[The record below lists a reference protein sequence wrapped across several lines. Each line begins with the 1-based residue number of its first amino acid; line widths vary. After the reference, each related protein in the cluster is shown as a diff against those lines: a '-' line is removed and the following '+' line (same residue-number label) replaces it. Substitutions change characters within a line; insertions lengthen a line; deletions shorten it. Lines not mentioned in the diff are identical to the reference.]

1 MHDSWFLVL
10 VLAHVLG
17 DFYAQ
22 SSALARQKDHRL
34 QKVAVHA
41 LLYALPFLLCIVLF
55 SMRSYT
61 VIWLLLPIFIHGLID
76 VLKYMM
82 LQRGG
87 VSERNL
93 FIGDQILHLLTLVLT
108 ACMLSTPESGPIP
121 APWLSTLLQ
130 DNRVD
135 PDSLYPFLSWTLFV
149 LLIGKPANICFIKSF
164 SRLSPS
170 RSENSDTEEG
180 GSADIQNPG
189 AVIGFLERLLIGIC
203 LSVGQYGAIAIVL
216 AAKTIARHKQLE
228 DKPFAEYYL
237 IGTLYSIV
245 FVFLCYFLI
254 TAGWK

>member
-1 MHDSWFLVL
+1 MRDGWFLVL

-17 DFYAQ
+17 DFYIQ
-22 SSALARQKDHRL
+22 SPALARQKNHRL

-41 LLYALPFLLCIVLF
+41 LLYALPFLPCIVFF
-55 SMRSYT
+55 SMRPYT
-61 VIWLLLPIFIHGLID
+61 VMWLLFPIITHGLID

-93 FIGDQILHLLTLVLT
+93 FIGDQILHILTLVLT
-108 ACMLSTPESGPIP
+108 SCMLNTPESGPIP
-121 APWLSTLLQ
+121 VPWLSTLLQ
-130 DNRVD
+130 GNGVD
-135 PDSLYPFLSWTLFV
+135 PDSLYSFLSWTLFV

-164 SRLSPS
+164 SHLSPG
-170 RSENSDTEEG
+170 RSENSDAEEDG
-180 GSADIQNPG
+180 PAEVRNPG
-189 AVIGFLERLLIGIC
+189 AVIGFLERLLIGMC
-203 LSVGQYGAIAIVL
+203 LAVGQYGAIAIVL

-245 FVFLCYFLI
+245 FAFLCYFLI
-254 TAGWK
+254 AAG